1 MIHNR
6 RGFSLVELLLVV
18 AVILIIVAIGT
29 PYFLRTTQIA
39 HDASAVAY
47 LRQLQRAQENY
58 RAVNGEYAV
67 SFSQL
72 ESNLTFQ
79 LAPPRFPLSPF
90 PRVVLAHAGPVPLQ
104 GGPPPGQGG
113 TPPGQGGTPPG
124 QGGTPPGGGGPPS
137 SDFVVNSMYIFR
149 LTRIQ
154 PDRWEAT
161 AEPVRDRTL
170 NRYFF
175 TDNSGVIR
183 FTRGAL
189 ADAFS
194 TPI

>member
-18 AVILIIVAIGT
+18 AIILVIIAIGT
-29 PYFLRTTQIA
+29 PILLQSMQQAY
-39 HDASAVAY
+39 DASAVAY

-58 RAVNGEYAV
+58 RGVNREYAD

-72 ESNLTFQ
+72 ESYLTSE
-79 LAPPRFPLSPF
+79 LAPPSLPVSPF

-104 GGPPPGQGG
+104 VG
-113 TPPGQGGTPPG
+113 TPPGQGGPP
-124 QGGTPPGGGGPPS
+124 PP
-137 SDFVVNSMYIFR
+137 DQTVNSMYIFE
-149 LTRIQ
+149 LTRL
-154 PDRWEAT
+154 DADNWEAT
-161 AEPVRDRTL
+161 AEPVRDRTA

-183 FTRGAL
+183 FAMGSL
-189 ADAFS
+189 ADAS
-194 TPI
+194 SPPL